1 MEHIWFQILECQ
13 GQRWLE
19 FEIGGKIF
27 TINAST
33 LYIKN
38 SQTYTIH
45 NAGIP
50 LINSKNIYDI
60 SDKSSIIVN
69 IELF

>member
-1 MEHIWFQILECQ
+1 MY
-13 GQRWLE
+13 
-19 FEIGGKIF
+19 GG
-27 TINAST
+27 TIPYDTVDIPDAYGELIDRDADAKKT
-33 LYIKN
+33 YELYIKN